1 MSTPQIRPS
10 LEDGSIP
17 RHHFAHAQ
25 ALGDIPL
32 IQVVQNGRVFRK
44 EDRAAYRISA
54 SRFFA

>member
-1 MSTPQIRPS
+1 